1 MKTRVK
7 VYDDGSAKLVV
18 DSQTYM
24 TTWNEIG
31 TLATQCEQQL
41 QDLDLRKRKEQN
53 AKNQG

>member
-7 VYDDGSAKLVV
+7 VYDDGTAKLVV
-18 DSQTYM
+18 GSQTIM
-24 TTWNEIG
+24 TTWDEIG

-41 QDLDLRKRKEQN
+41 QDFDLRKRKEQN